1 MSFKVGTSKVDIT
14 PNYNSPTRRWY
25 LNNEDSRLKTFH
37 SQLYARTSALSLGDR
52 IITITS
58 MEVACLYK
66 IHYDHIKKLTRE
78 MLPFPVDEIIL
89 HNTHQHSDSFIE
101 YEPDYD
107 QFELNDDAFD
117 LDYIRSL
124 PKKIASSIILTAQGL
139 EPARFG
145 HASGEVSEGIA
156 SCRRFLMDN
165 GELGWR
171 ASRPEQELRE
181 IPRGHID
188 PEVGVA
194 TFSDLKGKPLATLF
208 NYACHPSAAGGD
220 SPSCCS
226 ADYAGFAAE
235 NIEQSHGGIGIFFHG
250 CSGDINPGHYV
261 RGDALATEDRIAD
274 ARRMGKILSDE
285 VVKVISHIKPE
296 EVRHLQSV
304 QKEFPLPVQPE
315 ASDRENALRVAN
327 DAVADWRKNGSDPR
341 TALRKYIISKKLVD
355 NAFPGTVSA
364 VSINDLGLAFIP
376 GESFTAYGE
385 HIKAR
390 STTKQTLVASTC
402 GEDPFYM
409 PTPEAVQ
416 QGGYE
421 SGYIATSDTGQT
433 LANAALDLLTEVAR
447 K

>member
-1 MSFKVGTSKVDIT
+1 MSFKVGTSKVNIT

-25 LNNEDSRLKTFH
+25 LGGEEGRLKTFH
-37 SQLYARTSALSLGDR
+37 SQLYARTLALSLGDR

-66 IHYDHIKKLTRE
+66 VHYDHIKEVTRK

-107 QFELNDDAFD
+107 VFDLNDEAFD
-117 LDYIRSL
+117 LDYIQSL
-124 PKKIASSIILTAQGL
+124 PKKIASSIILAAQSL
-139 EPARFG
+139 QAARFG
-145 HASGEVSEGIA
+145 YASGEIAEGIA
-156 SCRRFLMDN
+156 SCRRILAEN
-165 GELGWR
+165 GELVWR
-171 ASRPEQELRE
+171 SSRPEQKLRDL
-181 IPRGHID
+181 PRGHID

-194 TFSDLKGKPLATLF
+194 TFTDLDGTTLATLF

-220 SPSCCS
+220 SPNCCS

-235 NIEQSHGGIGIFFHG
+235 AIEQMVGGIGMFFHG
-250 CSGDINPGHYV
+250 CSGDINPAHYV

-274 ARRMGKILSDE
+274 AQRMGQILSGE
-285 VVKVISHIKPE
+285 VFKTLGRIKTEKVN
-296 EVRHLQSV
+296 HLQGI
-304 QKEFPLPVQPE
+304 QKDILLPVQPE
-315 ASDRENALRVAN
+315 ASDQENALRVAK

-341 TALRKYIISKKLVD
+341 TALRKYIISKKLIN

-364 VSINDLGLAFIP
+364 VSINDLGLTFIP

-385 HIKAR
+385 QIKTQSPA
-390 STTKQTLVASTC
+390 KQTLVASTC

-421 SGYIATSDTGQT
+421 SGYIATSETGQT
-433 LANAALDLLTEVAR
+433 LAQAALDLLNQVHHR
-447 K
+447 